1 MPAMLL
7 QFAIGFVL
15 IATTVIL
22 HALATDFLLP
32 RIQGVKRMLRGNM
45 RAFRSAFALVVVVAV
60 IFGVMIIDIWL
71 WAIFYLSVDALPDFE
86 TALYFSTCTFT
97 TVGYG
102 DIVLDSD
109 WRLLSS
115 FEAANGFLI
124 FGWSTALIFEVVY
137 KIYGAGNT
145 ARH

>member
-1 MPAMLL
+1 MPDMLL
-7 QFAIGFVL
+7 QFTIGFIL
-15 IATTVIL
+15 IAITVIL
-22 HALATDFLLP
+22 HAITTDLLLP
-32 RIQGVKRMLRGNM
+32 RIQGIKRMLRGNM
-45 RAFRSAFALVVVVAV
+45 RAFRSAFALVVIAAI

-71 WAIFYLSVDALPDFE
+71 WALFYISVEALPDFE

-102 DIVLDSD
+102 DIVLDSK

-137 KIYGAGNT
+137 KIYGSEST
-145 ARH
+145 RH